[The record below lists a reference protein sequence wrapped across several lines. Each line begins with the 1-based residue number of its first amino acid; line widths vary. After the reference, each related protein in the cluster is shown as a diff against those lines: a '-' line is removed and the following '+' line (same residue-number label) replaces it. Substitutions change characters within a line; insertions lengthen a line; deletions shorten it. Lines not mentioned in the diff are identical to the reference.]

1 MKRKSK
7 EERNDFPKE
16 NKMIDFI
23 AKYLWWIVMIMVT
36 PIVLFM
42 YIVYLIEKTFE
53 QINFDFDEHDKQ
65 DIF

>member
-1 MKRKSK
+1 MRRKSK
-7 EERNDFPKE
+7 EENHFPKE

-23 AKYLWWIVMIMVT
+23 AKYLWWIIMIMVT
-36 PIVLFM
+36 PIVLFV
-42 YIVYLIEKTFE
+42 YIVWLIEKTFE